1 MAIAC
6 LAIFIVALGIRLPG
20 IGWGLKNEFHNQ
32 SYHPDEPL
40 IFDFAHHTNL
50 YGEPNEHQYYNYGT
64 LYYAV
69 LRTAEAVGVA
79 TGKVRP
85 PTTLLP
91 YTEATPQQWD
101 ATNTYSSQS
110 ILAGRYASAIAGAA
124 TAVLI
129 FLILSQWT
137 TLIGALAGAALIA
150 FSPAHVEHS
159 RFQTVDI
166 VSLFFV
172 TLATWACLRMLRDEV
187 KDPKRWMV
195 EVCVAAALAG
205 CAAST
210 RYSDILMIFPVWA
223 VLAIRR
229 PKRWLP
235 MALIAGVIAVIAF
248 CLTTPGS
255 ITDTQ
260 YFLDNQQ
267 FQASHANEGHGLV
280 FAGRPSGFIFHIY
293 EMMIGIGA
301 LPVLLGLGGLVFAAY
316 KKHVWAWVVLA
327 YFIPYYITIGVLHV
341 MFLRYD
347 FPLYVAV
354 AVGFGYAV
362 SAVQRRIARPSNAR
376 LAAVGIAFLC
386 LVGIESE
393 QSGIRGAAL
402 FTKWMAS
409 TDPRDEA
416 GQHVK
421 DLASQI
427 PKMDIG
433 FVGESPWFFTAPVIK
448 DGDYLQFHPEEAE
461 SYLAK
466 TQNPKVLSLMSGQL
480 PMFVTIGSYQIEDGQ
495 RLKDRTDL
503 DPDDAKN
510 VATNVAMFSALNR
523 IYNVDQVYGQGGP
536 TLHDLE
542 YIRPTIWI
550 YKRKDLP

>member
-1 MAIAC
+1 MALAC
-6 LAIFIVALGIRLPG
+6 LAIFIVGLGIRLPG

-40 IFDFAHHTNL
+40 IFDFSHHTNL

-79 TGKVRP
+79 TGKVTP
-85 PTTLLP
+85 PSVLLP
-91 YTEATPQQWD
+91 YTEATSQQWD
-101 ATNTYSSQS
+101 EANTYSSQS
-110 ILAGRYASAIAGAA
+110 ILAGRHASAIAGAA
-124 TAVLI
+124 TASLI
-129 FLILSQWT
+129 FLILCQWT
-137 TLIGALAGAALIA
+137 TFIGALAGAAVIA

-172 TLATWACLRMLRDEV
+172 TLATWACLRMLRGGL
-187 KDPKRWMV
+187 KDSKQWMID
-195 EVCVAAALAG
+195 VCIAATLAG

-210 RYSDILMIFPVWA
+210 RYSDILMVFSVWA
-223 VLAIRR
+223 VLIIRR
-229 PKRWLP
+229 PQRWIT
-235 MALIAGVIAVIAF
+235 MALIAGVVAVVAF
-248 CLTTPGS
+248 CITTPGS

-260 YFLDNQQ
+260 YFLENQQ
-267 FQASHANEGHGLV
+267 FQAAHANEGHGLV

-293 EMMIGIGA
+293 EMIVGIGA
-301 LPVLLGLGGLVFAAY
+301 LPVILGLAGLGYAAV
-316 KKHVWAWVVLA
+316 KRHAWAWVALA
-327 YFIPYYITIGVLHV
+327 YFIPYFITIGILHV

-347 FPLYVAV
+347 FPLYLGV
-354 AVGFGYAV
+354 AVGFGYV
-362 SAVQRRIARPSNAR
+362 ISAIQSRVQSPSAAR
-376 LAAVGIAFLC
+376 LAAIGIAFLC
-386 LVGIESE
+386 LIGIESE

-402 FTKWMAS
+402 FTKWMTS

-416 GQHVK
+416 AQHVK
-421 DLASQI
+421 DLARQI
-427 PKMDIG
+427 PNMDIG

-448 DGDYLQFHPEEAE
+448 DADYLQFHPAEAPA
-461 SYLAK
+461 YLAK
-466 TQNPKVLSLMSGQL
+466 TQSPKVLSLMSGEL

-510 VATNVAMFSALNR
+510 VATNVAMFNALNR
-523 IYNVDQVYGQGGP
+523 IYNVDQVYGEGGP